1 MATATVTLDD
11 LRKGNGVKLLALTDE
26 FGFAALGAAWVYD
39 RDAERWWYLLVSPM
53 IDSKGPAWVYE
64 RLVALFRKLHL
75 PEGISPLDIR
85 IASPK
90 ETTFHQLAK
99 QMTVADRPVSFSH
112 ARIGGLEITAMHVY
126 RMLTDDGRSGER
138 ARNFDARYQ
147 ELMAA

>member
-1 MATATVTLDD
+1 MATETVTLDD
-11 LRKGNGVKLLALTDE
+11 LRRENGVKLLALTDE

-64 RLVALFRKLHL
+64 RLVALFHKLHL
-75 PEGISPLDIR
+75 PDGISPLDIR

-90 ETTFHQLAK
+90 EARFRDLAGAFRITDSGITIANS
-99 QMTVADRPVSFSH
+99 Q
-112 ARIGGLEITAMHVY
+112 IGGMYITSMFIY
-126 RMLTDDGRSGER
+126 RMHKDNGRVGDRTRRFE
-138 ARNFDARYQ
+138 ARYQ